1 MSLPTDRVTSAP
13 DSRDQHDWPVDS
25 NRSTRV
31 VRGLSWTLGSQLFSR
46 GINVVVGVVLARILV
61 PEDYGVFGLAVLVVN
76 ILIGINDVGMTMAV
90 VRWQGD
96 IRAAARTA
104 VTLAVVVSVG
114 LYTVVYAGAPAY
126 ASYMNAPE
134 AAAMLRVLALV
145 LVLDGITAVPSAIL
159 IRSSQQAKLARAEL
173 LTLPVGVTVTL
184 GAALAGAGGWSLVA
198 GQLVGNVTM
207 ALALIVL
214 AGSWLRPGFDPA
226 TARSMIVFSVPLAA
240 TSLVEYVLLNA
251 DYFIVGRLLGTMALG
266 YYLLA
271 FNVSSWPVTA
281 VTQSIRRVSISEFAA
296 MQGSPA
302 QLDKAFRSGFVVLVK
317 VMLPLVMGLS
327 LLAGPFLR
335 LVFGSQWAPAA
346 PVLAWLAVLGGVRV
360 AQGLV
365 FDVLVAVGRSTTT
378 LVVKLVW
385 FVALAPALVVAAHL
399 GDIETVAFAQAV
411 VGVVVS
417 LPLFLMASRLVG
429 VRLSAL
435 WPQLVRPAI
444 AGVCAGVSGVF
455 VQTMVGADLT
465 RLLAGGVVIVFVYTA
480 IAFPGLMWTLLGTRG
495 RHRRSHMWNG
505 RAHR

>member
-1 MSLPTDRVTSAP
+1 MSGSDTLTSMP
-13 DSRDQHDWPVDS
+13 VSHDEDDHDVDS
-25 NRSTRV
+25 NRITRV

-46 GINVVVGVVLARILV
+46 GINVVMGAVLARILV
-61 PEDYGVFGLAVLVVN
+61 PEDYGVFGLALLVIN

-90 VRWQGD
+90 VRWRGD
-96 IRAAARTA
+96 IRTAARTA

-114 LYTVVYAGAPAY
+114 LYAVVFVGAPAY
-126 ASYMNAPE
+126 ASYMDAPE
-134 AAAMLRVLALV
+134 AASMLRVLALV

-159 IRSSQQAKLARAEL
+159 IRRSQQPKLARAEL
-173 LTLPVGVTVTL
+173 LTLPVGVAVTL
-184 GAALAGAGGWSLVA
+184 GSALAGAGGWSLVA

-207 ALALIVL
+207 AVALIVL
-214 AGSWLRPGFDPA
+214 AGSWLRPGFDRA
-226 TARSMIVFSVPLAA
+226 TARSMIVFSVPLAT
-240 TSLVEYVLLNA
+240 TSLVEYVLLNS
-251 DYFIVGRLLGTMALG
+251 DYFVVGRLLGTTALG
-266 YYLLA
+266 YYVLA

-296 MQGSPA
+296 MQGSPE
-302 QLDKAFRSGFVVLVK
+302 QLDRAFRSGFVVLVK
-317 VMLPLVMGLS
+317 VMLPLVMGLG

-335 LVFGSQWAPAA
+335 LVFGGQWAPAA
-346 PVLAWLAVLGGVRV
+346 PVLTWLAVLGGVRV

-365 FDVLVAVGRSTTT
+365 FDVLVAVGRSATT

-385 FVALAPALVVAAHL
+385 FVALVPALLMAAHL
-399 GDIETVAFAQAV
+399 GDIETVALAQAA

-455 VQTMVGADLT
+455 VQTMLGTDLT
-465 RLLAGGVVIVFVYTA
+465 RLLAGGVVILVVYTA
-480 IAFPGLMWTLLGTRG
+480 IAFPGLMWTSPRSRG
-495 RHRRSHMWNG
+495 RHRRRRLRMR
-505 RAHR
+505 RAQR